1 MRIRGFL
8 IFIISTSFFKP
19 AKMCSNL
26 EQLYRVLFLVAMC
39 LELLILKKTF
49 AVPRRFAKFWN
60 NSLML
65 PSESTENSLVMQK
78 RSECVSWCVM
88 TPQCCCTQ
96 WILANNMCTIL
107 VADRAGL
114 SNRTGVVSSIDR
126 MIMMRLKS
134 SYYTLM

>member
-1 MRIRGFL
+1 
-8 IFIISTSFFKP
+8 
-19 AKMCSNL
+19 MCSNL

-49 AVPRRFAKFWN
+49 AVPRLFSKFWN
-60 NSLML
+60 ISLVF

-78 RSECVSWCVM
+78 RAECVSWCVL
-88 TPQCCCTQ
+88 TPKCCCIQ
-96 WILANNMCTIL
+96 WILANNTCTIL

-126 MIMMRLKS
+126 MMRFEVFVQ
-134 SYYTLM
+134 